1 MRVLKFGGT
10 SVGSAKRFKEVA
22 RLITAEKHNIVVL
35 SAMSGTTNTLV
46 EIAGYLYSHNQDG
59 ARDTIASLHAK
70 YNGVIKELLSQQE
83 SIEKAQTYIDG
94 LFKTLSDITK
104 APFGEVQERIILSHG
119 ELMSTFL
126 MTTYLEEQ
134 GVNVKL
140 LPALSFMRTDV
151 QGEPDQEAIRVQ
163 LSRLL
168 EKEKGADL
176 YITQGYICMNARDE
190 VDNLRRGGSDYSAC
204 IIGAVV
210 GAEEIQIWTDIDGL
224 HNNDPRVV
232 ENTTAVRHLHFDE
245 AAELAYFGAKIL
257 HPTCILPARYANI
270 PVRLL
275 NTMEPEAP
283 GTLIDGTPDSGVIK
297 AVAAKDN
304 IVAIKIKSS
313 RMLLAHGFLRKVF
326 EIFETYR
333 TPIDM
338 ICTSEVGV
346 SLTIDDT
353 RYLSEIVHDLK
364 QYGTVSVDL
373 DMCIVCVV
381 GDMDWANC
389 GFETKVMNA
398 LKDIPVRMV
407 SYGGSNY
414 NISLLVKEEDK
425 AATLRSLSQT
435 LFG

>member
-1 MRVLKFGGT
+1 
-10 SVGSAKRFKEVA
+10 VGSAQRFKDVA
-22 RLITAEKHNIVVL
+22 RLITAGKKDIVVL
-35 SAMSGTTNTLV
+35 SAMSGTTNSLV

-70 YNGVIKELLSQQE
+70 YNGVIRDLLTKQE
-83 SIEKAQTYIDG
+83 GKEKAQAYIDG
-94 LFKTLSDITK
+94 IFNTLSDITK
-104 APFGEVQERIILSHG
+104 EPFGDIQERVILSKG

-134 GVNVKL
+134 GVKVKL
-140 LPALSFMRTDV
+140 LPALSFMKTDA
-151 QGEPDQEAIRVQ
+151 QGEPDMEAIRVLLNQ
-163 LSRLL
+163 LL

-190 VDNLRRGGSDYSAC
+190 VDNLQRGGSDYSAC
-204 IIGAVV
+204 IIGAVT
-210 GAEEIQIWTDIDGL
+210 GAEEIQIWTDIDGM

-232 ENTTAVRHLHFDE
+232 EKTSAVRHLHFDE

-283 GTLIDGTPDSGVIK
+283 GTLIDSVPDTGIIK

-333 TPIDM
+333 IPIDM

-364 QYGTVSVDL
+364 KYGTVSVDL

-389 GFETKVMNA
+389 GFESKVMNA

-414 NISLLVKEEDK
+414 NISLLVREEDK
-425 AATLRSLSQT
+425 VATLRSLSQT
-435 LFG
+435 LFA

>member
-1 MRVLKFGGT
+1 MKVLKFGGT

-22 RLITAEKHNIVVL
+22 RLITAGQNDIVVL

-46 EIAGYLYSHNQDG
+46 EIAGYLYNRNVDG
-59 ARDTIASLHAK
+59 AKDTIASLHAK
-70 YNGVIKELLSQQE
+70 YNGVIKDLLSKKE
-83 SIEKAQTYIDG
+83 STEKAQAYIG
-94 LFKTLSDITK
+94 GIFKTLTEITK
-104 APFGEVQERIILSHG
+104 EPFNEVFERVILSQG

-140 LPALSFMRTDV
+140 LPALSFMRTDA
-151 QGEPDQEAIRVQ
+151 QGEPDMESIRAALTQV
-163 LSRLL
+163 L
-168 EKEKGADL
+168 EREKGADL
-176 YITQGYICMNARDE
+176 YITQGYICMNFRDE
-190 VDNLRRGGSDYSAC
+190 VDNLKRGGSDYSAC
-204 IIGAVV
+204 IIGAVT
-210 GAEEIQIWTDIDGL
+210 GADEIQIWTDIDGL
-224 HNNDPRVV
+224 HNNDPRIV
-232 ENTTAVRHLHFDE
+232 EKTSAVRHLHFDE

-283 GTLIDGTPDSGVIK
+283 GTLIDSVPDSGVIK

-326 EIFETYR
+326 EIFETYS

-364 QYGTVSVDL
+364 KYGPVSVDL

-389 GFETKVMNA
+389 GFESKVMNA
-398 LKDIPVRMV
+398 LKEVPVRMV

-414 NISLLVKEEDK
+414 NISLLVREEDK
-425 AATLRSLSQT
+425 VATLRSLSQT
-435 LFG
+435 LFA